1 MLASFLAGVA
11 RRCCKPCVGIT
22 AAFRR
27 RPGRPS
33 CLPPFRSTSHCRQ
46 VSAGSRETTPGGSSR
61 APGRPAAWM
70 HPCESPSRRPSR
82 RIRRRSR
89 CRAGCPACPP
99 RRKNRSHFR
108 YIRSGMF
115 FHCLRIYAS
124 ARRGGQKKGAI
135 LSSLHVMGDFDI
147 QQS

>member
-1 MLASFLAGVA
+1 MLAGFLAGVA

-22 AAFRR
+22 AAFRH

-33 CLPPFRSTSHCRQ
+33 CFPPFRSTPRCRQ
-46 VSAGSRETTPGGSSR
+46 VSAGSRETTHGGSSC

-70 HPCESPSRRPSR
+70 RPCESRRPSR

-99 RRKNRSHFR
+99 RRKKRSHFR

-124 ARRGGQKKGAI
+124 ARGGGRQKTKKG
-135 LSSLHVMGDFDI
+135 LSYLSYM
-147 QQS
+147 

>member
-1 MLASFLAGVA
+1 MLAGFWTGVV
-11 RRCCKPCVGIT
+11 RRCCKPCVGT
-22 AAFRR
+22 AAAFRH
-27 RPGRPS
+27 RPVRPS
-33 CLPPFRSTSHCRQ
+33 CLTPFLSTPRCRQ
-46 VSAGSRETTPGGSSR
+46 ASAGSRETTHGGSSC

-70 HPCESPSRRPSR
+70 RPCESPSRRPSR

-99 RRKNRSHFR
+99 RRKKRSHFR

-124 ARRGGQKKGAI
+124 ARRGGGRQKTKKG
-135 LSSLHVMGDFDI
+135 LSYLRYM
-147 QQS
+147 